1 MLSREQIEFLVKKL
15 KEKGAKEESPPAHAL
30 YKLKK
35 DEGIL
40 TIYKTGNITFGGKN
54 PSFFR
59 EEVVKFYLQNID
71 RTPRIGCDE
80 AGKGEF
86 IGPLVVAC
94 VYADEKCLKK
104 LVELR
109 VKDSKNL
116 SKEKILKMA
125 EEIKKHCRGQVK
137 VIMPSQ
143 YNRLYEKYRNLNR
156 LLETVYVEILEKLI
170 EKYHP
175 EKVIIDKFSSKLEEI
190 LEDRFKKTQFEIVP
204 RAERDPVVAAAS
216 IVAKAERL
224 KAMDRLR
231 KKLGVELP
239 EGNLDNQKILQLIP
253 SEIRHKFLKMH
264 FKTNRSKR

>member
-1 MLSREQIEFLVKKL
+1 MLSREQIELLVEKL

-35 DEGIL
+35 DKGIL
-40 TIYKTGNITFGGKN
+40 TIYKTGSITFGGKD
-54 PSFFR
+54 PSFFK

-71 RTPRIGCDE
+71 KTPRIGCDE

-109 VKDSKNL
+109 VKDSKDL
-116 SKEKILKMA
+116 SKERILKMA
-125 EEIKKHCRGQVK
+125 EEIKKHCRGHVK

-156 LLETVYVEILEKLI
+156 LLEAIYVEILEKLI

-175 EKVIIDKFSSKLEEI
+175 EKVIVDKFSSKLEEI
-190 LEDRFKKTQFEIVP
+190 LEDRFKGIQFEIVP
-204 RAERDPVVAAAS
+204 KAERDPVVAAAS

-224 KAMDRLR
+224 KAMDKL
-231 KKLGVELP
+231 KKELGVELP

-253 SEIRHKFLKMH
+253 SEFRHKFVKMH
-264 FKTNRSKR
+264 FKTDRSKR

>member
-1 MLSREQIEFLVKKL
+1 MLSRKQIELLVKKL
-15 KEKGAKEESPPAHAL
+15 KEKGAKEELPPAHAL
-30 YKLKK
+30 YKMKK
-35 DEGIL
+35 DKGVL
-40 TIYKTGNITFGGKN
+40 TIYKTGSITFGGKD

-104 LVELR
+104 LVELG
-109 VKDSKNL
+109 VKDSKSL
-116 SKEKILKMA
+116 SKERILKMA

-156 LLETVYVEILEKLI
+156 LLEAVYVEILEKLI

-175 EKVIIDKFSSKLEEI
+175 EKVIVDKFSSKLEEI
-190 LEDRFKKTQFEIVP
+190 LKDRFKGIQFEIVP
-204 RAERDPVVAAAS
+204 KAERDPVVAAAS

-224 KAMDRLR
+224 RAMDELR
-231 KKLGVELP
+231 KELGVELP

-253 SEIRHKFLKMH
+253 SEIRHKFVKMH
-264 FKTNRSKR
+264 FKTDGSKR